1 MEQTKENKPI
11 HVKPSLYAYYF
22 LELKE
27 IALKYGY
34 NLVLHGSLNRDL
46 DLIAIPWQTEIGNCE
61 LMIKKFADVIGG
73 KIENRDTETGIKK
86 YILKPHGRKA
96 YTININRELIKM
108 KKGYKDS
115 EYYLDVSVVPP
126 FLNVL

>member
-1 MEQTKENKPI
+1 MKPTKEKKPT

-22 LELKE
+22 IELKE

-46 DLIAIPWQTEIGNCE
+46 DLIAIPWIEEVGDCEI
-61 LMIKKFADVIGG
+61 MIKEFADVFGG
-73 KIENRDTETGIKK
+73 RIENRETDLGIRTH
-86 YILKPHGRKA
+86 ILKPHGRKA
-96 YTININRELIKM
+96 YVININRELIKI

-115 EYYLDVSVVPP
+115 EYYLDVSVVPT
-126 FLNVL
+126 FFNVL